1 MIVAAATLG
10 KREACVGKHSG
21 TKAGGFRST
30 AGYEMEKPIVV
41 SDFVGVQSK

>member
-1 MIVAAATLG
+1 MATAMLG
-10 KREACVGKHSG
+10 EEKHVSESILG

-41 SDFVGVQSK
+41 LVFAGSPE

>member
-1 MIVAAATLG
+1 M
-10 KREACVGKHSG
+10 CVLKHLG

-41 SDFVGVQSK
+41 LDFAGSQE

>member
-1 MIVAAATLG
+1 MTVAAAMLG
-10 KREACVGKHSG
+10 ERSVCVLKHLG

-41 SDFVGVQSK
+41 LDFAGSQE